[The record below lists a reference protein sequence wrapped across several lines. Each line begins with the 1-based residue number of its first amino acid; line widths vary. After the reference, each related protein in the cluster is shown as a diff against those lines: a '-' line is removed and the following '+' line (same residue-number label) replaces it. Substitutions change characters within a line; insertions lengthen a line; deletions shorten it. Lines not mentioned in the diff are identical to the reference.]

1 MSDLWLPEGPHWDL
15 NIEHHPLKGGTG
27 SFDKGGWKL
36 VAHTT
41 EPPDSVAGFGF
52 ETLDSV
58 DRQFLAG
65 GGTPHL
71 AVGYRKGFRFPSVYQ
86 YLPFDEYAK
95 TLEHPGGTP
104 ETNRANAIQVEI
116 CGRAAQSGE
125 WGENYYKALAN
136 VYVLISRR
144 THVPL
149 RLGRRFRNTDRF
161 TPQGWIDAKGLVG
174 HMHAPNQPQRHSDP
188 GVHFKGSHL
197 VHLAKQGR
205 HELAPRH

>member
-27 SFDKGGWKL
+27 SFAKGGWKL

-41 EPPDSVAGFGF
+41 ETREDTIDA
-52 ETLDSV
+52 LIA
-58 DRQFLAG
+58 QFTRG
-65 GGTPHL
+65 DGTPH
-71 AVGYRKGFRFPSVYQ
+71 VCIGHRKGFRFPVVAQ
-86 YLPFDEYAK
+86 FLPFDEFAK
-95 TLEHPGGTP
+95 TLEHPNNTP
-104 ETNRANAIQVEI
+104 ETNRANAIQLEI
-116 CGRAAQSGE
+116 EGFAAQSGE
-125 WGENYYKALAN
+125 WSENYYKALAN
-136 VYVLISRR
+136 VYVLIEHR

-149 RLGRRFRNTDRF
+149 RLGRAFRNTDRF

-174 HMHAPNQPQRHSDP
+174 HMHAPNQPKRHSDP
-188 GVHFKGSHL
+188 GAHFKGSHL